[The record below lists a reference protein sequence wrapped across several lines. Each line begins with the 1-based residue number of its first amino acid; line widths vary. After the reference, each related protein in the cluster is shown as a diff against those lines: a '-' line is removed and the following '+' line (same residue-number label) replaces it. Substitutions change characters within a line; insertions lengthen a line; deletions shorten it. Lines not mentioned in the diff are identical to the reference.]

1 MIPAHLKYTKEHEW
15 ALTTETGSVRF
26 GITHHAQDSLGD
38 IVFVSLP
45 NPGDSVSAGEPC
57 GEIESTKS
65 VAEVY
70 SPVGGEV
77 VKRNDVVETSPE
89 TINEDPYGN
98 GWLLE
103 VNSADNLDALMT
115 ADEYTAFIAAQ

>member
-1 MIPAHLKYTKEHEW
+1 MIPEHLKYTKEHEW
-15 ALTTETGSVRF
+15 ALVTENGNVRF

-45 NPGDSVSAGEPC
+45 NPGDQVEAGQPC

-77 VKRNDVVETSPE
+77 AARNDVVETSPE

-103 VNSADNLDALMT
+103 VTGPADLSELLSAQEY
-115 ADEYTAFIAAQ
+115 ADFVAAQ